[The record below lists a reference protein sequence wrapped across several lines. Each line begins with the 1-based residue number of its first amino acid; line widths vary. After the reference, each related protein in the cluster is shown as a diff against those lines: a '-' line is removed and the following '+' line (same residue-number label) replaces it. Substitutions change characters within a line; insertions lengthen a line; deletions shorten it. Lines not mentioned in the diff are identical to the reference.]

1 MRRGTPVCVA
11 AVALLVLVTG
21 CGGGHGDAGKGMVG
35 TPPAES
41 AARPLPL
48 GTEARRATWKKR
60 PVQITPKGLLSG
72 SRGDLAGIR
81 LDDELKDMDPYFLT
95 VEFSNTGE
103 LAMDRPNL
111 ADTLSVVGTNG
122 VSGKGVMIVNMALA
136 TAPALPEHC
145 RKGNPATVP
154 AGGTAEVCVLVML
167 AKGQEPATV
176 AYSAE
181 GSDTV
186 VWKVGDGLGGG
197 GGGALPAGTPAEAAV
212 DDGKGHLVPV
222 KATPTTVRAGDPAD
236 LSRSKAGDGGQ
247 DLVPYYV
254 TVEYLNTGR
263 YDVYPGMQDHVWL
276 QSAGGKQVRPVILLD
291 VGGPGVA
298 QCPKTVPD
306 TMVKPNA
313 TVRQCSI
320 HMLPKGDGPATISYK
335 GDDADAKWITWRAS

>member
-1 MRRGTPVCVA
+1 MA

-21 CGGGHGDAGKGMVG
+21 CGGGLGGAGAAAG

-41 AARPLPL
+41 AARPLPV
-48 GTEARRATWKKR
+48 GTEARRAVWKER
-60 PVQITPKGLLSG
+60 PVQITPKSLLAG
-72 SRGDLAGIR
+72 SRADLAGVR
-81 LDDELKDMDPYFLT
+81 LDDELEGMDPYFLT
-95 VEFSNTGE
+95 VEFSNAGE

-111 ADTLSVVGTNG
+111 ADALSVVGTNG
-122 VSGKGVMIVNMALA
+122 VAGKGVMMVLSVPLA

-176 AYSAE
+176 AYFAE

-197 GGGALPAGTPAEAAV
+197 GGGVLPAGTPAEAAV

-236 LSRSKAGDGGQ
+236 LSRFTAGDGGQ

-254 TVEYLNTGR
+254 TIEYLNTGR
-263 YDVYPGMQDHVWL
+263 YEVYPGMQSRVWM
-276 QSAGGKQVRPVILLD
+276 QSAGGKQVRPVVLLD
-291 VGGPGVA
+291 LGGPGVA
-298 QCPKTVPD
+298 RCPETVPD
-306 TMVKPNA
+306 AMVKPDA

-320 HMLPKGDGPATISYK
+320 HMLPKGDEPATISYK
-335 GDDADAKWITWRAS
+335 GDGADAKWITWQAS